1 MIVFSVASTVTV
13 SVMIIGDSTV
23 EGDEWF
29 IGRLRGTANDG
40 VILTTDTINVT
51 MKALKCKTSA
61 EFICRSHMHIH
72 YTSVVYTAHA
82 RASASLPLVGLRLYL
97 ACFTPVAPVAS
108 L

>member
-29 IGRLRGTANDG
+29 IGRLRGTANAG

-51 MKALKCKTSA
+51 ITDDDS
-61 EFICRSHMHIH
+61 E
-72 YTSVVYTAHA
+72 
-82 RASASLPLVGLRLYL
+82 
-97 ACFTPVAPVAS
+97 
-108 L
+108 

>member
-1 MIVFSVASTVTV
+1 MIVFSAASTVTV

-51 MKALKCKTSA
+51 ITDDDC
-61 EFICRSHMHIH
+61 E
-72 YTSVVYTAHA
+72 
-82 RASASLPLVGLRLYL
+82 
-97 ACFTPVAPVAS
+97 
-108 L
+108 